1 MKKFP
6 SIQLVD
12 QRAVECNPLLV
23 DLLVNGGT
31 QPLRYLWQVVDGLL
45 VTNHV
50 LDLTAQAFLPRKIVV
65 NINGNNRLDIGDASL
80 VQRLLVWMWLKNRVN
95 WSEREAQKRESMALV
110 RCVTGMAYEMRLVL
124 QGIYEWKDAEVAR
137 KLFGN
142 WCPWVQAM
150 RAKTGELLKP
160 MARAA
165 RMIESNLEG
174 ILTHWARGLT
184 TAFMEGLNSLF
195 SAVKRKACGDRT
207 VEYMT
212 TMLYFVA
219 GKLTLPCYRPTESSK
234 EPFHRSFVGVSFWA
248 GDPVVSNE
256 RHARWF
262 GTHLVEIFNRL

>member
-12 QRAVECNPLLV
+12 QRAVDCNPLLV
-23 DLLVNGGT
+23 DPLVNGGI

-50 LDLTAQAFLPRKIVV
+50 LDLTAQAFLPRKSVA
-65 NINGNNRLDIGDASL
+65 NINGNNSLNIGDASL
-80 VQRLLVWMWLKNRVN
+80 VQRLLVWMWLKNRGN
-95 WSEREAQKRESMALV
+95 WTEKEAQKWESMALE

-124 QGIYEWKDAEVAR
+124 QGIYEWKDVVVAR
-137 KLFGN
+137 ILFGN

-150 RAKTGELLKP
+150 RAKTVELLKP

-165 RMIESNLEG
+165 RMIESHLEG
-174 ILTHWARGLT
+174 ILTHWDRGLT

-195 SAVKRKACGDRT
+195 SAVKRKARGYRT

-219 GKLTLPCYRPTESSK
+219 GKLTLPCY
-234 EPFHRSFVGVSFWA
+234 
-248 GDPVVSNE
+248 
-256 RHARWF
+256 
-262 GTHLVEIFNRL
+262 